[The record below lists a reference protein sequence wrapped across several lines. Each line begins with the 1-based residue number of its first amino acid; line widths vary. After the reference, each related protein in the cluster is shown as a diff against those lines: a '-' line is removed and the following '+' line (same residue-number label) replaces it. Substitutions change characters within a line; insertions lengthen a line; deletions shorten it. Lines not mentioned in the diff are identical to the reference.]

1 MSRNSED
8 SRNAAEQPS
17 WVASWKQSTGIRLA
31 LCVLFVVL
39 FYFNLSP
46 HLVPQTYNIALNE
59 ESSRDIV
66 ASKSVEDQIATAKA
80 QEQAAASVEPISS
93 TLPLKPESI
102 LNRVFNRVELLNQ
115 DEGVSTSDKIDIY
128 RSEIPSYY
136 EEYIDEFVRSNT
148 GQPDLSDAL
157 LEETSRVAK
166 SQSYAVPAEVFYKLP
181 ALTTAQVAEM
191 RQVAVNVVRKLSAEP
206 IREAETARAKVAELV
221 NASSLTQRSTREIV
235 QELARMSLM
244 PNKFLDSAATEETQR
259 LARESTT
266 PVIIKEG
273 GVIVKKGEVV
283 TQEKYDMLAGAGML
297 GGHRTYWTELGML
310 LTSLL
315 FLLVIMVYLY
325 QTGRIGGVKPRYNNM
340 HLFMLWLI
348 LFLNFVLMQATT
360 LAQSN
365 LMPYVGYLAPVAV
378 GTMLITL
385 LLDKHLA
392 IVCSFIF
399 VIMGSIIFNHDVNLI
414 FDFRYGFVICV
425 VSFSA
430 IFTVHRASQ
439 RSAILKA
446 GIMASLFGTVTVLA
460 VLLLGDLPDR
470 TEMLYSLGFA
480 FGSGLMTA
488 VLVIGLMPF
497 FELSFGI
504 LSALKLVELSSP
516 NHPLLRKLLTE
527 TPGTY
532 HHSVM
537 VGNLSEAA
545 AEVIGA
551 DGLLCRVGSF
561 YHDIGKTKRPSY
573 FIENQSNMENPH
585 DSMDP
590 KLSKSIIVAHARDG
604 VDMLK
609 QHNIPKPLR
618 DIAEQHHGTTSLKFF
633 YIKAVKGAE
642 ADGIEPEFT
651 EDDFR
656 YPGPKAQSKEA
667 AIVGIADC
675 VEAAVRSLRNPT
687 MENVESMIQKIIKSR
702 LDDGQFN
709 ECDLT
714 LKELDKIGQTLKEA
728 VIGIFHSRIEYPEEV
743 KPKEKLA

>member
-1 MSRNSED
+1 MSRNKED
-8 SRNAAEQPS
+8 SRSAAEQPS
-17 WVASWKQSTGIRLA
+17 WAASWKQSTGIRLA
-31 LCVLFVVL
+31 LCVLFVLL

-46 HLVPQTYNIALNE
+46 HLVPQTYNITLNE
-59 ESSRDIV
+59 ESNRDIV
-66 ASKSVEDQIATAKA
+66 ASKSVEDRIATAKA
-80 QEQAAASVEPISS
+80 QEQAAESVEPISS
-93 TLPLKPESI
+93 SLPLKPESI
-102 LNRVFNRVELLNQ
+102 LNRIFNRVELLNQ
-115 DEGVSTSDKIDIY
+115 DEGVSASDKIEIY
-128 RSEIPSYY
+128 QNEIPSYY
-136 EEYIDEFVRSNT
+136 LEYIDEFVRTNT
-148 GQPDLSDAL
+148 GKADMSDEL
-157 LEETSRVAK
+157 LAEMSRVAK
-166 SQSYAVPAEVFYKLP
+166 AQSYSVPAEVFYKLP
-181 ALTTAQVAEM
+181 SLTAAQLTEM
-191 RQVAVNVVRKLSAEP
+191 RQVAINVARKLSAEP
-206 IREAETARAKVAELV
+206 IREAEAARSKVAELV

-235 QELARMSLM
+235 QELARMTLM
-244 PNKFLDSAATEETQR
+244 PNKFLDTAATEEARQ
-259 LARESTT
+259 LARENTT

-273 GVIVKKGEVV
+273 GVVVKKGELI
-283 TQEKYDMLAGAGML
+283 TQEKYDMLEGAGLL
-297 GGHRTYWTELGML
+297 GGQRNYLPQIGLL

-315 FLLVIMVYLY
+315 FLSVIVVYLY

-348 LFLNFVLMQATT
+348 LVLNFVMMQATA
-360 LAQSN
+360 LAQSSS
-365 LMPYVGYLAPVAV
+365 MPYVGYLAPAAV

-392 IVCSFIF
+392 IVSSFIF
-399 VIMGSIIFNHDVNLI
+399 AIMGSIIFNHDASLI
-414 FDFRYGFVICV
+414 FDFKYGFVISV

-460 VLLLGDLPDR
+460 VLLLGTLPDR
-470 TEMLYSLGFA
+470 SEILYSLGFA
-480 FGSGLMTA
+480 FASGLITA

-545 AEVIGA
+545 AEAIGA

-561 YHDIGKTKRPSY
+561 YHDIGKTKRPNY

-604 VDMLK
+604 VEMLK

-633 YIKAVKGAE
+633 YFKAVKQAE
-642 ADGIEPEFT
+642 EDGIEPDFT

-743 KPKEKLA
+743 KTKEKLA